1 VATHP
6 MDRKSQLARLEKLMQ
21 RSKDPEQMNAAVIY
35 LAPVDKVILEP
46 MHHGRSRT
54 MQVATAE
61 RMPLEAPAPTQ
72 PEVFTAPDQMGGE
85 SPAALSQNLSPS
97 LVVEV
102 YKALG
107 QMDVCDDILD
117 ALDQVGHMDGPDLDT
132 SQDVLED
139 GAASPLNPPSPSQMM
154 FCQHSE

>member
-1 VATHP
+1 

-107 QMDVCDDILD
+107 QMDVCDDVLD

-132 SQDVLED
+132 SQALLED